1 MYLPYPSVIITCTNI
16 LLFLEICL
24 FLLIDWMFGD
34 IVFFCI
40 FLNFDSLFMLCY
52 AFNLLMAFDRLL
64 LKGLLTYLLI
74 IIIKYIYIAQDR
86 EEAANAL
93 NNSYKW
99 NRNDKSVSKRR
110 QRDVWCTQF
119 NRKIVPHPR
128 SLDSEA
134 AVAVV
139 CSGAWNSQSSGV
151 SGSKTPAGDC

>member
-1 MYLPYPSVIITCTNI
+1 MNKDEY
-16 LLFLEICL
+16 
-24 FLLIDWMFGD
+24 
-34 IVFFCI
+34 
-40 FLNFDSLFMLCY
+40 
-52 AFNLLMAFDRLL
+52 
-64 LKGLLTYLLI
+64 
-74 IIIKYIYIAQDR
+74 IKYIYIAQDR

-119 NRKIVPHPR
+119 SRKIVPHPR